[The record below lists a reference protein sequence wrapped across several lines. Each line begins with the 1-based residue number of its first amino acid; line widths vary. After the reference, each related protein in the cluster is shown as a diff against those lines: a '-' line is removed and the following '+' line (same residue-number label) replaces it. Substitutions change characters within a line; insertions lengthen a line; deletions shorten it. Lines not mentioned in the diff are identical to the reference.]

1 MTDTFGEITV
11 TRKTGKEKFMLK
23 GKALEINLLSFWQWS
38 SSDLISNAL
47 RGMLAEYIVAS
58 AVTSTT
64 SIRKQWE
71 PYDILS
77 PEGIKIEVKSSA
89 YLQSWAQPHHSTIQF
104 GIAETKC
111 LDPLTN
117 AYTGNK
123 RRHSDIYVFC
133 VLANKDQNTLD
144 PLDLDQWDF
153 YLLKTEVLNR
163 CLSNQKNIGL
173 SSLLKL
179 NPVKSDYKNLYQEIL
194 EVYASSTGQE
204 NK

>member
-11 TRKTGKEKFMLK
+11 TRKTGNEKFMLS
-23 GKALEINLLSFWQWS
+23 GETLDLNLLSFWQWS
-38 SSDLISNAL
+38 SSNLISNAF

-58 AVTSTT
+58 AVSSTT

-89 YLQSWAQPHHSTIQF
+89 YLQSWAQPHHSKIQF
-104 GIAETKC
+104 GIAETKG
-111 LDPLTN
+111 LDLKTN
-117 AYTGNK
+117 AYTGTK
-123 RRHSDIYVFC
+123 SRHSDIYIFC
-133 VLANKDQNTLD
+133 VLANKDQNTLN

-153 YLLKTEVLNR
+153 YLLKTELLNR
-163 CLSNQKNIGL
+163 NLSNQKSIGL

-179 NPVKSDYKNLYQEIL
+179 NPVKSDYKNLHHSIL
-194 EVYASSTGQE
+194 EVFTSSTDQE
-204 NK
+204 T